1 MKTWAIGDVH
11 GCYREMIALYKTLL
25 NAGLKPEKDLVIFM
39 GDYMDRGPDSK
50 KVVEQLIKWHK
61 QFPHW
66 IFLYGNHEDILKN
79 WVDNGQKYQEDR
91 QWSCFLSNG
100 GTETLKS
107 YGISEPIKSLL
118 SKEHLDFLF
127 NETKILHETDNYI
140 FVHGGLIPESSIHEI
155 RMLLSNK
162 EYDGKAIKS
171 AETITNAL
179 LWAREE
185 FIDSDWDWGKKV
197 IFGHSAAFK
206 SRWGKFGQPI
216 IMKNKIGIDG
226 AVCPSGNKN
235 LIAVE
240 LPEER
245 FYLQE
250 SFALY
255 DVLQDI

>member
-1 MKTWAIGDVH
+1 MKIWGIGDIH
-11 GCYREMIALYKTLL
+11 GCYREMMALYKTLL
-25 NAGLKPEKDLVIFM
+25 EAGLKPEKDLVIFM
-39 GDYMDRGPDSK
+39 GDYLDRGPDSK

-61 QFPHW
+61 QYPHW
-66 IFLYGNHEDILKN
+66 VFLYGNHEDILKN
-79 WVDNGQKYQEDR
+79 WMEGKQKYQEDY
-91 QWSCFLSNG
+91 QWSCFLYNG
-100 GTETLKS
+100 GKDTLRS
-107 YGISEPIKSLL
+107 YSLSEPVKALP
-118 SKEHLDFLF
+118 KAHLKFLF
-127 NETKILHETDNYI
+127 EETKVLFETDKYI
-140 FVHGGLIPESSIHEI
+140 FVHGGLIPNDSIE
-155 RMLLSNK
+155 N
-162 EYDGKAIKS
+162 IKKLMKDEAS
-171 AETITNAL
+171 RETIVNAM
-179 LWAREE
+179 LWAREG

-255 DVLQDI
+255 DALQNI